1 MTFLVMG
8 PDVSKVFEIGI
19 IPDRL
24 TNPMVGF
31 NPTIELA
38 EDGDKIE
45 PEVSEPIE
53 TVEKL
58 AEIAAPLPELEP
70 PESNFFF
77 RRDLKFV
84 PQVHYNQMDS
94 YYKNNR
100 PIHLSLF
107 SQVLTLRFP
116 LTY

>member
-19 IPDRL
+19 IPDRR
-24 TNPMVGF
+24 NPMVGF

-45 PEVSEPIE
+45 PEVSEPRE

-70 PESNFFF
+70 
-77 RRDLKFV
+77 R
-84 PQVHYNQMDS
+84 NQT
-94 YYKNNR
+94 
-100 PIHLSLF
+100 F
-107 SQVLTLRFP
+107 SSIGI
-116 LTY
+116 